1 MKSTSTG
8 ALSFVMHVWW
18 GIMRNRSR
26 RSTRTGLSIPGMM
39 MTIPGPFSAWAFP
52 RRKFTIR
59 SYSFT
64 TLIVAKTK
72 IRTMIT
78 RKKNTTKKPITSAPW
93 SANTG
98 PATSGML
105 PIPPIP
111 LPRPW
116 MVGPFLKA
124 MGGFPRAAASPARP
138 PHESIESFIPKL
150 QVPRRDAAGGPTGDV
165 GAGTEEVVTRE
176 ELRVLLDR
184 AAPKAYVGLEP
195 SGLMHV
201 GTAFVIGSKITDLV
215 DAGFNTIIFL
225 ADWHAY
231 SNDKLDGNLENRR
244 VSAEYFKD
252 AFRPVGVPD
261 SL

>member
-18 GIMRNRSR
+18 GIIRNRSR

-124 MGGFPRAAASPARP
+124 MGGFPQAAASLARRP
-138 PHESIESFIPKL
+138 YESIESFIPKL

-165 GAGTEEVVTRE
+165 GAGDRGGRHARGITRPPGS
-176 ELRVLLDR
+176 RR
-184 AAPKAYVGLEP
+184 AEGV
-195 SGLMHV
+195 
-201 GTAFVIGSKITDLV
+201 
-215 DAGFNTIIFL
+215 
-225 ADWHAY
+225 
-231 SNDKLDGNLENRR
+231 RR
-244 VSAEYFKD
+244 PR
-252 AFRPVGVPD
+252 AFRPHARRHGLRDRVEGDGPGPRGVPHD
-261 SL
+261 HLPRGLARVHQRQARRQSRQPSRVRGVLQ

>member
-26 RSTRTGLSIPGMM
+26 RSTRTGLSIPGMI
-39 MTIPGPFSAWAFP
+39 MTIPGPFSAWDFP
-52 RRKFTIR
+52 RLKFTIR

-124 MGGFPRAAASPARP
+124 MGGFPQAAASLARP

-150 QVPRRDAAGGPTGDV
+150 QVPRRDAAGRPTGDV
-165 GAGTEEVVTRE
+165 GAR
-176 ELRVLLDR
+176 DR
-184 AAPKAYVGLEP
+184 GGRHPRGIARPP
-195 SGLMHV
+195 
-201 GTAFVIGSKITDLV
+201 GS
-215 DAGFNTIIFL
+215 
-225 ADWHAY
+225 
-231 SNDKLDGNLENRR
+231 RR
-244 VSAEYFKD
+244 AESVRRPR
-252 AFRPVGVPD
+252 AFRPHARRHGLRDRVEDHGPSPRWVPHD
-261 SL
+261 HLPRGLARVH